1 MTLPERSDDAARHG
15 GALSGYLG
23 LITGAYGTLGAAIA
37 RRLRREGADLLLVG
51 RSPERLAEL
60 AKRLAAEHGCH
71 GRLDLLA
78 VDLAAG
84 DAAER
89 VAAAVARLGRLDVL
103 VNNAAIQGPI
113 GPLWENDWQAWQE
126 TIRIDL
132 LAPVALCRALVGFL
146 GRGKRGKIINI
157 SGGGASGPRVNFS
170 AYGVAKTGLVRFTET
185 FAEEVRARNIDVN
198 ALAPGALASAMTEAI
213 LAAGPALC
221 GEQEIAAARKA
232 KAGEAQAT
240 LEKAAELCAWL
251 ASAKSDGISG
261 RLLAALWDPWATLEL
276 RATELAGSDIYTL
289 RRILPKDRGKAWE
302 PPE

>member
-1 MTLPERSDDAARHG
+1 MTSPERSDDAAWRG
-15 GALSGYLG
+15 GVLVGRLG
-23 LITGAYGTLGAAIA
+23 LITGAYGTLGAEIA
-37 RRLRREGADLLLVG
+37 RRLRRDGADLLLVG

-78 VDLAAG
+78 VDLAAA

-89 VAAAVARLGRLDVL
+89 VAAAVARLGHLDVL

-146 GRGKRGKIINI
+146 GRDKRGKIINI
-157 SGGGASGPRVNFS
+157 SGGGASGPRANFS

-198 ALAPGALASAMTEAI
+198 AVAPGALGSAMTDAI
-213 LAAGPALC
+213 LAAGPELC
-221 GEQEIAAARKA
+221 GEEEIAAARKA
-232 KAGEAQAT
+232 KAGEAQANV
-240 LEKAAELCAWL
+240 EKAAALCAWL

-261 RLLAALWDPWATLEL
+261 RLLAALWDPWATLDL
-276 RATELAGSDIYTL
+276 KATELAGSDIYTL
-289 RRILPKDRGKAWE
+289 RRILPKDRGKDWE
-302 PPE
+302 PPD